1 MPAERALILHQIR
14 QLMAKVTVDGIE
26 VEVQDGINVIEAAKA
41 ADIHVPHFCYHPSLS
56 IVGQCRMCLVEVE
69 GMPKLQAGC
78 ATPVKDGM
86 KIAVWNEKVDKA
98 RKGQME
104 FLLINHPLDCP
115 ICDKAG
121 ECPLQDYS
129 FNYGSVDSRYGE
141 FKRTYPGMDRT
152 AIGPHV
158 VQNMNR
164 CIHCTRCIRFTAEI
178 TGTSELA
185 FFKRGASTEV
195 GVFPGTPLDNWMS
208 ACVTDICPTGALT
221 TREFRFE
228 SRVWNLD
235 STESVC
241 NGCDVGCNIFIGHR
255 SGQIFRYRPRVN
267 PEVNDHWL
275 CDYGRFSYERY
286 ETDRVVVPKVRNED
300 DYLGISTWDE
310 ALESIEKAVRGA
322 KKIFAILSAQM
333 TNEEAWLAKKLFADK
348 LNAKIGATVDPIGPI
363 KMKSRSEWLVGEQ
376 GAPNYRGVH
385 AVLQGVIPSAVE
397 GSPAESHRASGGDPS
412 TSLGMTQ
419 GSLGMTQGV
428 EDLLANGAE
437 GIDILYL
444 CDAEFTERAKDPAV
458 IANLRK
464 AKFLVVHAW
473 DANHPLTEIADVVIP
488 GAIHAEKEGTYTNL
502 QGRVQRIHQAF
513 PPKGQAETDLEA
525 LRRVGARLFPADP
538 DFRSA
543 DALDVFAE
551 LRGSLPA
558 LTEVSA

>member
-1 MPAERALILHQIR
+1 
-14 QLMAKVTVDGIE
+14 MAKVTIDGIE

-41 ADIHVPHFCYHPSLS
+41 ADVHVPHFCYHPSLS

-86 KIAVWNEKVDKA
+86 KVAVWNDKVDKA

-129 FNYGSVDSRYGE
+129 FNYGSVTSRYGE

-158 VQNMNR
+158 IQNMNR

-185 FFKRGASTEV
+185 FFRRGASTEV

-221 TREFRFE
+221 PREFRFE

-241 NGCDVGCNIFIGHR
+241 NGCDVGCNMFIGHR
-255 SGQIFRYRPRVN
+255 TGQVFRYRPRVN
-267 PEVNDHWL
+267 PDVNDHWL
-275 CDYGRFSYERY
+275 CDYGRFSYEQY
-286 ETDRVVVPKVRNED
+286 DTDRVVVPKVRTED
-300 DYLGISTWDE
+300 DYLAISTWDE
-310 ALESIEKAVRGA
+310 ALESIEKAFSGA
-322 KKIFAILSAQM
+322 KNISVIASAQM
-333 TNEEAWLAKKLFADK
+333 TNEEAWVARTLFIDRLK
-348 LNAKIGATVDPIGPI
+348 AKIGVMVDPIGPI
-363 KMKSRSEWLVGEQ
+363 KMKARTEWLVGDQ
-376 GAPNYRGVH
+376 AGPNYRGVS
-385 AVLQGVIPSAVE
+385 AVLGGNMQQAPASSAAAAD
-397 GSPAESHRASGGDPS
+397 SAQPQ
-412 TSLGMTQ
+412 GMTH
-419 GSLGMTQGV
+419 
-428 EDLLANGAE
+428 DLIEKLMSNGAD
-437 GIDILYL
+437 GVDILFI
-444 CDAEFTERAKDPAV
+444 CDAKFSERAKDPAV
-458 IANLRK
+458 VENLRK
-464 AKFLVVHAW
+464 AKFLIVNSW
-473 DANHPLTEIADVVIP
+473 DANHPLTEVADVLIP
-488 GAIHAEKEGTYTNL
+488 GAIHPEKEGTFTNL

-513 PPKGQAETDLEA
+513 PPKGQAASDLES
-525 LRRVGARLFPADP
+525 LRRIGARLFPNDP
-538 DFRSA
+538 EFKSA
-543 DALDVFAE
+543 DALDVFE
-551 LRGSLPA
+551 TLRAAVPQLGQEDA
-558 LTEVSA
+558 VAGRVSA

>member
-1 MPAERALILHQIR
+1 
-14 QLMAKVTVDGIE
+14 MAKVTIDGIE
-26 VEVQDGINVIEAAKA
+26 VEVQEGINVIEAAKA
-41 ADIHVPHFCYHPSLS
+41 ADVHVPHFCYHPSLS

-86 KIAVWNEKVDKA
+86 NIHVWNDKVDKA

-129 FNYGSVDSRYGE
+129 FNYGSVTSRYGE

-158 VQNMNR
+158 IQNMNR

-221 TREFRFE
+221 PREFRFE
-228 SRVWNLD
+228 SRVWNLG

-241 NGCDVGCNIFIGHR
+241 NGCDVGCNLFIGHR
-255 SGQIFRYRPRVN
+255 NGQIYRYRPRVN

-275 CDYGRFSYERY
+275 CDYGRFSYEQY
-286 ETDRVVVPKVRNED
+286 ETDRVVVPKVRTED
-300 DYLGISTWDE
+300 DYLAISTWDE
-310 ALESIEKAVRGA
+310 ALASIETAVKDA
-322 KKIFAILSAQM
+322 KKLAAIASAHM
-333 TNEEAWLAKKLFADK
+333 TNEEASMAKALFGRLSAS
-348 LNAKIGATVDPIGPI
+348 IGVMVDPIGPI
-363 KMKSRSEWLVGEQ
+363 KMKSQTEWILGEQ
-376 GAPNYRGVH
+376 GAPNYRGV
-385 AVLQGVIPSAVE
+385 ANVILSREDGEGPPADNAAGSFAALRMTVE
-397 GSPAESHRASGGDPS
+397 E
-412 TSLGMTQ
+412 
-419 GSLGMTQGV
+419 
-428 EDLLANGAE
+428 LLTNGAD
-437 GIDILYL
+437 GVDVLYI
-444 CDAEFTERAKDPAV
+444 CDARFSERAKDPAV
-458 IANLRK
+458 VANLRK
-464 AKFLVVHAW
+464 AKFLVVHSW
-473 DANHPLTEIADVVIP
+473 DATHPLTEVADVVIP
-488 GAIHAEKEGTYTNL
+488 GATHAEKEGTFTNV

-525 LRRVGARLFPADP
+525 LRRLGARLFPT
-538 DFRSA
+538 
-543 DALDVFAE
+543 DAEFENLPELAE
-551 LRGSLPA
+551 VTA
-558 LTEVSA
+558 